1 MTTYKKLLKH
11 QGGLIK
17 ILDPL
22 IAIERYVTNL
32 NAPPKFTS
40 DQIALLQM
48 IIHNPIRYDLYQSY
62 DAYSHV
68 FPLGQTKIVRLLLN
82 GTIYDVNVFLPRI
95 QLL

>member
-1 MTTYKKLLKH
+1 MTSPEELSNH
-11 QGGLIK
+11 VGGLIK

-22 IAIERYVTNL
+22 NAVELFTTNL

-48 IIHNPIRYDLYQSY
+48 IIHNPTRYDLYQSY